1 MDYAGPCMVSA
12 RLASSPACWF
22 LSVPYQ
28 QQNHIERHILRGVS
42 YYTPAPVGYTQ
53 PPGRVQ
59 GVTGAPGTET
69 GRGAGCTVNAQPV
82 YVGGVLRGCF
92 RHGAGTTPRETPK
105 KIRCG
110 GGTCTGCPHNPGAV
124 VAPGRA
130 VGSPWYTGHGDKT
143 RATGQPIKTRGN
155 TCTL

>member
-1 MDYAGPCMVSA
+1 MVSA
-12 RLASSPACWF
+12 RLASSPACWL

-69 GRGAGCTVNAQPV
+69 GGGAGCTVNAQPV
-82 YVGGVLRGCF
+82 YADGILRGCF
-92 RHGAGTTPRETPK
+92 RHGAGDYTPGNPK
-105 KIRCG
+105 N
-110 GGTCTGCPHNPGAV
+110 NPLW
-124 VAPGRA
+124 R
-130 VGSPWYTGHGDKT
+130 GHLYRVST
-143 RATGQPIKTRGN
+143 
-155 TCTL
+155 